1 MENLVYRISGHESS
15 SSASSTRSRPI
26 SGHEYSI
33 SGLLKSEAQCG
44 TEYIGIPAP
53 VTSVDELAYLR
64 PGCAVNFRTFGKH
77 LSCRS

>member
-15 SSASSTRSRPI
+15 SSASAAGVQT
-26 SGHEYSI
+26 

-53 VTSVDELAYLR
+53 VTLVDELAYLR
-64 PGCAVNFRTFGKH
+64 PEYTDKRD
-77 LSCRS
+77 